1 MYVNGSNLSQ
11 ALVWTEASLVPTRNI
26 SNSLV
31 QPKGLF
37 ITNASDVYIVVGT
50 SSGRVDWWT
59 RIGTINSFVT
69 NGNET
74 CFSLVTDLS
83 NNLYCSFSS
92 GHKVIKRSLNTSSNI
107 TAIVA
112 GTGSPGSGPFSLNS
126 PRGLLITTGFDLY
139 VTDCGNDRV
148 QLFRSGQLNATTV
161 SGNVSSGFT
170 TLNCPVA
177 IALDG
182 NGYLFIVDQNN
193 HRVVGSGPAGF
204 RCIVGCYNSNGSASY
219 QLRSPRSLAFD
230 TNGNLMVGD
239 KGNSRI
245 QEFALTSNTCGECH
259 LSQRKSICSSR

>member
-26 SNSLV
+26 SNSLM

-37 ITNASDVYIVVGT
+37 ITNASDVYVVVGT

-83 NNLYCSFSS
+83 SNLYCSFSS
-92 GHKVIKRSLNTSSNI
+92 SHKVIKRSLNTSSNI
-107 TAIVA
+107 TVIVA
-112 GTGSPGSGPFSLNS
+112 GNGSSGFSSFLLKS
-126 PRGLLITTGFDLY
+126 PLGILITASFNLY
-139 VTDCGNDRV
+139 VADCGNNRV
-148 QLFRSGQLNATTV
+148 QLFLSGQLNATTV
-161 SGNVSSGFT
+161 AGNITSGLIN
-170 TLNCPVA
+170 LNCPVA
-177 IALDG
+177 ITLDG

-193 HRVVGSGPAGF
+193 HRIVGSGPTGF
-204 RCIVGCYNSNGSASY
+204 RCVVGCSNTSGSASS
-219 QLRSPRSLAFD
+219 QLQSPRSLAFD

-245 QEFALTSNTCGECH
+245 QEFVLTSNTCGERDR
-259 LSQRKSICSSR
+259 SQMVQR